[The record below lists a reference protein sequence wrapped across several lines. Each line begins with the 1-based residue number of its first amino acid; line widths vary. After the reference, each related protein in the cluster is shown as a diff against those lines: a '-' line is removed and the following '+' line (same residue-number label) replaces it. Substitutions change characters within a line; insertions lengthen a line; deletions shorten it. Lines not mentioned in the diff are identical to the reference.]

1 MASIPLHSNILSKKG
16 KFCKRSS
23 NWPAIVIGLTGGIA
37 SGKSTVGRMLS
48 EQNFP
53 VIDTDKLAKEVVEP
67 GKPALEKLVK
77 AFGTEILKDD
87 KTLDRHRMLDVIL
100 TDTDARRLVEK
111 IIHPHVF
118 KRMDQILQR
127 LAASGNNIVIV
138 EVPLLFE
145 AGWQDL
151 FDYVIT
157 VLAPEPLCIKRLT
170 KRKKISHDMA
180 SKWMATQ
187 ISQEVKAKR
196 SDYIIHNNAGLDEL
210 QIKVN
215 NLAKVLRQLDSK
227 TSGNQGKK

>member
-1 MASIPLHSNILSKKG
+1 MASIPLHLDILSQKG

-23 NWPAIVIGLTGGIA
+23 NWPARVIGLTGGIA

-48 EQNFP
+48 EQDFP
-53 VIDTDKLAKEVVEP
+53 VIDTDRLAKEVVEP
-67 GKPALEKLVK
+67 GKPALEELVR
-77 AFGTEILKDD
+77 AFGREMLRGNG
-87 KTLDRHRMLDVIL
+87 TLDRRRMLDVIL
-100 TDTDARRLVEK
+100 TDADARQLVEK

-118 KRMDQILQR
+118 KRMDQILQH

-151 FDYVIT
+151 FDYVVT

-170 KRKKISHDMA
+170 KRKKISHDTA
-180 SKWMATQ
+180 SKWMVTQ

-215 NLAKVLRQLDSK
+215 DLAKVLRQSWIPKHRL
-227 TSGNQGKK
+227 T